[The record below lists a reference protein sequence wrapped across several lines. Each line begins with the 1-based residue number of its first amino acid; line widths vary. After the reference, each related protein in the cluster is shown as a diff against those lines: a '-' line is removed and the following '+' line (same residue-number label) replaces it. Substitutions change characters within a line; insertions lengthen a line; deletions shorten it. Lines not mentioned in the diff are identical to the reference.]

1 MIETNKPPE
10 KAILVAVKLNNE
22 SEYDVK
28 ESLNELKSLVETAGA
43 QVVKSFIQNRD
54 TIDPAFYIGKGKLE
68 ELKKEAIENKI
79 DTIIFDTE
87 LSPRQIRNL
96 EKEIKKKI
104 LDRSWVILDI
114 FAFRAKTRE
123 AKTQVEL
130 AQLKYFM
137 PRLTRQWT
145 HLSRQVGGGVG
156 TKGPGETQ
164 LETDKRLIKTRISI
178 LERELKEIEK
188 QRSVQRKSRAKEFKV
203 VLVGYTN
210 VGKSTLLNKLSNAN
224 VLAENKLFAT
234 LDSTTRIVE
243 LNSKRYFLLSDTVG
257 FIKKL
262 PHHLVASFKST
273 LEEIKYA
280 DLILHVI
287 DVSHPNFREQIK
299 TVENVLS
306 DLKVLDKKSIYVF
319 NKVDMLSKEDLELID
334 LEKFSNDKIF
344 ISAEKNINIDKLK
357 NKIIQIMDEDFRIKE
372 FNIPIDNSKLISYI
386 HDNSEVLREEYNENY
401 VKILIKA
408 KTPNMEKIENYFND
422 K

>member
-10 KAILVAVKLNNE
+10 KAFIVAVKLSDE
-22 SEYDVK
+22 SEDDVK
-28 ESLNELKSLVETAGA
+28 ESLSELKSLVDTAGA
-43 QVVKSFIQNRD
+43 EVVKSFIQNRNSVD
-54 TIDPAFYIGKGKLE
+54 SAFYIGTGKVQ
-68 ELKKEAIENKI
+68 ELKEEAGQYKV

-96 EKEIKKKI
+96 EKETGKKI

-114 FAFRAKTRE
+114 FAFRAKTKE

-178 LERELKEIEK
+178 LEKELKEIEK
-188 QRSVQRKSRAKEFKV
+188 QRSVQRKSREEEFKA

-210 VGKSTLLNKLSNAN
+210 VGKSTLLNRLSSAD
-224 VLAENKLFAT
+224 VLAENRLFAT
-234 LDSTTRIVE
+234 LDSTTRVVE
-243 LNSKRYFLLSDTVG
+243 LKSKKYFLLSDTVG

-273 LEEIKYA
+273 LEEIKDA
-280 DLILHVI
+280 NLILHVI
-287 DVSHPNFREQIK
+287 DGSHNYFREQIK

-306 DLKVLDKKSIYVF
+306 DLKVLDKRTIYVF
-319 NKVDMLSKEDLELID
+319 NKADMLSKDDLELIN
-334 LEKFSNDKIF
+334 LENFSNDKVF

-357 NKIIQIMDEDFRIKE
+357 EKILKIIEEDFRIKE
-372 FNIPIDNSKLISYI
+372 FTVPINNSKLISYI
-386 HDNSEVLREEYNENY
+386 HKNSEVLKEEYDEDN
-401 VKILIKA
+401 VKMLIKA
-408 KTPNMEKIENYFND
+408 RTPNMEKIENNFND